1 MPVEPRLPL
10 RLDVDPF
17 RAALPACTVTI
28 TMPRNTGSLPGSVL
42 YARNGEVD
50 GATSAHARHVVATLL
65 LVLQQHFAFFEC
77 NCDAFSSFFKE

>member
-1 MPVEPRLPL
+1 MPVKPRLPL

-17 RAALPACTVTI
+17 RAALPASTVII

>member
-1 MPVEPRLPL
+1 MPVRPRLPQ

-17 RAALPACTVTI
+17 RAALPAGTVTI

-50 GATSAHARHVVATLL
+50 GATSAHAHHVAATLVL
-65 LVLQQHFAFFEC
+65 ALQQHFAFFER

>member
-1 MPVEPRLPL
+1 MPVKPRLPL

-28 TMPRNTGSLPGSVL
+28 TTPKNMGSLPGSVL
-42 YARNGEVD
+42 YARNGEAD
-50 GATSAHARHVVATLL
+50 GATSAHAHHVAATLL
-65 LVLQQHFAFFEC
+65 LAQQQHSAFFER

>member
-28 TMPRNTGSLPGSVL
+28 TTPRNTGSLPGSVL

-50 GATSAHARHVVATLL
+50 GATSAHAHHVVAIPLSE
-65 LVLQQHFAFFEC
+65 LQQHFAFFERIY
-77 NCDAFSSFFKE
+77 DAFSSFFKE

>member
-17 RAALPACTVTI
+17 RAALPASTVII
-28 TMPRNTGSLPGSVL
+28 TMPGNTGSLPGSVL

-50 GATSAHARHVVATLL
+50 GATSAHAHHAVATPLSAL
-65 LVLQQHFAFFEC
+65 RRHFAFFER
-77 NCDAFSSFFKE
+77 NRDAFSSFFKE